1 MAALETFTRRIAG
14 KLGEKGSALLVTL
27 MVVVGLSLIG
37 LGYVALS
44 ETESAI
50 AVNERNSAQTLH
62 VAETAGLMV
71 IEWFQNPA
79 WAREKNLMP
88 ANIDAIK
95 VVRTLVDGAGAPT
108 YTGRYKSS
116 ATNLLLFDK
125 PYKKS
130 SDDRFFG
137 TEANP
142 DILINDRTHGAWLAQ
157 FNIHLFNRDSAAT
170 AAANCGGCDNR
181 EGGRVTEIRVFA
193 PPIDGGTVNN
203 QAGWSNPAASGIPA
217 ATGFY
222 QGGTR
227 FGLASIRVTATKF
240 NRPDCGPYV
249 AGCRTVAQRSVKFVI
264 AEWPFPGP
272 QGPIQSNANVGTTG
286 NYHIHWGKI
295 TSTLDTDLK
304 RPYTS
309 IPWIDAYNQTPF
321 ERGYEEASDDAN
333 AKLTK
338 VWPTDTKSTN
348 NLENHAWLN
357 ELIGRSFEDPWY
369 QARARGRI
377 TQMSGTDTAK
387 HSHQYRYEDPSLVPG
402 TPSCDP
408 CNAGKGAS
416 PGQSNM
422 FQFQTKSELRYYTNA
437 LFPRVDYDF
446 WKQVAISADTQDNI
460 YYLRWTSKDQFEDR
474 AGNVRTFR
482 QWVDVMAN
490 PPAGEGPKSKPG
502 FYFFDTENKQ
512 NPQNNRGG
520 IMTPKISM
528 SGGNMQMKG
537 FVYVN
542 TADLS
547 ITGLDGYAG
556 YYNMPGEVYRDIGF
570 RQVEVDPTALNY
582 KGWKKRDNLGIP
594 CTTADTSNCVTF
606 GAANNIHDF
615 QDLPWSNGNA
625 TAEGNEEF
633 DVYVAE
639 RDNLSRDSAPTDVD
653 DEYYVVTWYP
663 GCNPGRNGGAGS
675 PNCSEPHEPYLNFIY
690 PDPATPT
697 GAITVRWQAPG
708 SETRRRKTNP
718 NGVVPNAALPT
729 CAGASI
735 KDCTSNSYDRDGA
748 LVALSPI
755 LDGVLYNEGK
765 FGSAGNA
772 NYFGSL
778 MFDKSVEASGTPNI
792 WFDEKLVKGAWPPG
806 NFGFPR
812 VYITTYET
820 EH

>member
-1 MAALETFTRRIAG
+1 MAALEKVTRRIAG

-71 IEWFQNPA
+71 IEWFQNPQ
-79 WAREKNLMP
+79 WARSKNLMP

-95 VVRTLVDGAGAPT
+95 VVRKLVDSSGNVT
-108 YTGRYKSS
+108 YSGRYKSS
-116 ATNLLLFDK
+116 ATTLLLFDK
-125 PYKKS
+125 PYKKNS
-130 SDDRFFG
+130 EDRFFG

-142 DILINDRTHGAWLAQ
+142 DILINDRTHGVWLAQ
-157 FNIHLFNRDSAAT
+157 FNINLFNKDAAAT
-170 AAANCGGCDNR
+170 AAADCGGCDNR
-181 EGGRVTEIRVFA
+181 EGGRITEIRVFA
-193 PPIDGGTVNN
+193 PPIDGAAINT
-203 QAGWSNPAASGIPA
+203 QAGWDNPAASGIPA
-217 ATGFY
+217 AAGFY

-240 NRPDCGPYV
+240 HRPDCGPYV
-249 AGCRTVAQRSVKFVI
+249 SGCRTVAQRSIKFVI

-321 ERGYEEASDDAN
+321 ERGYETAADPDPNAASN
-333 AKLTK
+333 TK
-338 VWPTDTKSTN
+338 IWETDTKSVN
-348 NLENHAWLN
+348 NLVNHDWLY
-357 ELIGRSFEDPWY
+357 ELVGRSFEDPWY

-387 HSHQYRYEDPSLVPG
+387 DSHQFRYENPALVPG
-402 TPSCDP
+402 TPACDP
-408 CNAGKGAS
+408 CNAGDAQS

-422 FQFQTKSELRYYTNA
+422 FQFQTKSEQRYHTNA

-460 YYLRWTSKDQFEDR
+460 YYLRWTSKDNFEDR
-474 AGNVRTFR
+474 AGNERTFR

-490 PPAGEGPKSKPG
+490 PPAGQGPKSKPG

-528 SGGNMQMKG
+528 SGQSMQMKG

-542 TADLS
+542 TEDLS
-547 ITGLDGYAG
+547 ITGLDGYPG
-556 YYNMPGEVYRDIGF
+556 YYNMPGEVYRDIGY
-570 RQVEVDPTALNY
+570 RKVENA
-582 KGWKKRDNLGIP
+582 GAWAKRDPLGP
-594 CTTADTSNCVTF
+594 ACTVADSSNCVTEY
-606 GAANNIHDF
+606 AADNAHSY

-625 TAEGNEEF
+625 TAEGNGEL
-633 DVYVAE
+633 DVFVKQRGAVT
-639 RDNLSRDSAPTDVD
+639 RSSAPVAVNN
-653 DEYYVVTWYP
+653 EWFVVNWYP

-690 PDPATPT
+690 P
-697 GAITVRWQAPG
+697 VPG
-708 SETRRRKTNP
+708 SPTAPIMVKWETPGAETRRRKTNP
-718 NGVVPNAALPT
+718 GNLIPNAALPT
-729 CAGASI
+729 CVGASN
-735 KDCTSNSYDRDGA
+735 KDCTSNAYDRDGA
-748 LVALSPI
+748 LIVLSPI

-778 MFDKSVEASGTPNI
+778 MFDKSVEAAGTPNI

-820 EH
+820 EQ